1 MTSKFRDVRARAY
14 VNLHMNG
21 LPLRP
26 DRQTKPRMCPLSP
39 DGDANE
45 HEQGHDNGV
54 LHCLPRHKIP
64 IFASP
69 HPCTTHTLPRLT
81 FAACLML
88 AHLIAVLCERQR
100 VFLVGIFLDSRA
112 AWRRHFSPR
121 SFTSFGL
128 DLVPIQLIPERIK
141 NHKNDVSILAV
152 ALRIDLTQT
161 KLLVMSTTSLPY
173 RLVSERLM
181 KSLRDISLTNLT
193 TTRTTVN
200 GNSSST

>member
-1 MTSKFRDVRARAY
+1 MLSEELESFSNCHGRCRGRLGPRKDDFEVQGCTRARAY

-54 LHCLPRHKIP
+54 LHCLPRHKIL

-88 AHLIAVLCERQR
+88 ARLIAVLCERQR

-128 DLVPIQLIPERIK
+128 DLVLIV
-141 NHKNDVSILAV
+141 H
-152 ALRIDLTQT
+152 
-161 KLLVMSTTSLPY
+161 
-173 RLVSERLM
+173 
-181 KSLRDISLTNLT
+181 
-193 TTRTTVN
+193 TREN
-200 GNSSST
+200 QES